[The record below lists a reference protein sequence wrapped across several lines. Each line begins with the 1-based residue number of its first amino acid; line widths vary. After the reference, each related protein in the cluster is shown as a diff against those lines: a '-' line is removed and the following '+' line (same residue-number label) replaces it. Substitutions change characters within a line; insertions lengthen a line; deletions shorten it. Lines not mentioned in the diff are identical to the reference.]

1 MSLQQRIDAD
11 LKSAMLAKDEVRVST
26 LRMLKSALGYLRI
39 ERKTE
44 MLSDGDIVGVIQKE
58 LKKRREAIEQYQT
71 GNRPELVER
80 EQKEAAVL
88 ESFLPQALTDTEL
101 EKLVQATIQELGAT
115 GKKDMGAVIRAVQ
128 AKAAGRAD
136 GKAISAAVGKLLP

>member
-1 MSLQQRIDAD
+1 
-11 LKSAMLAKDEVRVST
+11 MLAKDEIRVST

-44 MLSDGDIVGVIQKE
+44 ALSDGDIVGVIQKE
-58 LKKRREAIEQYQT
+58 LKKRREAIEQYKT
-71 GNRPELVER
+71 GNRPELVDR

-88 ESFLPQALTDTEL
+88 ESFLPQPLSDSEL
-101 EKLVQATIQELGAT
+101 EELVRTTIQEVSAT
-115 GKKDMGAVIRAVQ
+115 SKKDMGAVIRAVQ